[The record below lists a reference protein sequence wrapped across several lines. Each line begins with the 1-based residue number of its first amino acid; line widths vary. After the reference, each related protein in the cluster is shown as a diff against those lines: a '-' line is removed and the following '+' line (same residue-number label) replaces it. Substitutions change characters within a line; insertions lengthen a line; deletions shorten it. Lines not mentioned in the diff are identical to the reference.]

1 LARRALQARPNAGP
15 GLTAAARLYG
25 IPITFAASSSRK
37 HMWGVAPTY
46 ANIELRALRT
56 SGFTDAGRDEQRSKA
71 MMDVIMLA
79 LGLGFMALTIGY
91 AYACEL
97 L

>member
-1 LARRALQARPNAGP
+1 
-15 GLTAAARLYG
+15 
-25 IPITFAASSSRK
+25 
-37 HMWGVAPTY
+37 V
-46 ANIELRALRT
+46 RALRT
-56 SGFTDAGRDEQRSKA
+56 PGFTDAGRDEQRSKA